1 MRLPWQKKVET
12 RSYTAVITDA
22 LEAAVSSGD
31 TGARSAAIAAVAQY
45 LASELGGAEVEAPT
59 GVRITG
65 EWLDWMGRQAVME
78 GEAVS
83 LIRTRRDGSIALLPV
98 ADHDWQHS
106 PNPDEESWTC
116 RATMY
121 APSGTETVIARRNQL
136 VVLRYSWNSYSPGF
150 GRGPSALAGN
160 ASKLATRSEARQAD
174 HGQTPVRPFLV
185 IPAGKDPSSES
196 FDGVRSD
203 VSKGGGFPLI
213 VETMA
218 GGGGSRADAPQRDWQ
233 PTHLRPEPTAQL
245 NEMTRD
251 AFDRMVAAAG
261 LPPALFRA
269 GSDGTSLRESLRQG
283 RMRFT
288 EPFRRRLEDE
298 LREQVD
304 DTIRLNLDNYPL
316 DMVSRA
322 QVVSKLTSAG
332 VDIGVAMNAVGL
344 ADGG

>member
-1 MRLPWQKKVET
+1 MRMPWQKKIER
-12 RSYTAVITDA
+12 RSYTGIISDA
-22 LEAAVSSGD
+22 LEAAVSDGD
-31 TGARSAAIAAVAQY
+31 TGARSAAIAAVAQF
-45 LASELGGAEVEAPT
+45 LASELGGAEVSAPT

-106 PNPDEESWTC
+106 PNPDEETWTC
-116 RATMY
+116 RATLY

-136 VVLRYSWNSYSPGF
+136 VVLRYCWNSYSPGF

-160 ASKLATRSEARQAD
+160 ASKLASRSEARQAD
-174 HGQTPVRPFLV
+174 HGQTPVRPFLTV
-185 IPAGKDPSSES
+185 PAGQNPEDDS
-196 FDGVRSD
+196 FSQMRAD
-203 VSKGGGFPLI
+203 VGKGGGRALV

-218 GGGGSRADAPQRDWQ
+218 GGHGSKADAPQRDWQ
-233 PTHLRPEPTAQL
+233 PTHLRPEPVPAL

-332 VDIGVAMNAVGL
+332 VDIAVAMQAVGL
-344 ADGG
+344 NDG